1 MDAQTAILIR
11 DGERGTSRTA
21 LTASESDSPK
31 EIAAGFKQKART
43 GSPATVSKPVARH
56 KELPPPMN
64 AKPPIRVRPVVK
76 PGGYLI
82 LKPEYAET
90 NLGRVLRVESMYTP
104 TTYWCLDLADPDP
117 LAVPQLIGTG
127 LLWEHYQA
135 VSEIEAAILLGRV
148 TVTPSEQSAPLFL
161 HGDFMQHLPQA
172 HQLHPEKP

>member
-1 MDAQTAILIR
+1 
-11 DGERGTSRTA
+11 
-21 LTASESDSPK
+21 
-31 EIAAGFKQKART
+31 
-43 GSPATVSKPVARH
+43 
-56 KELPPPMN
+56 MN

-90 NLGRVLRVESMYTP
+90 TLGRVLRVESMYTP
-104 TTYWCLDLADPDP
+104 TTYWCLDLADSDP

-135 VSEIEAAILLGRV
+135 VSEIEAAVLLGRV

-161 HGDFMQHLPQA
+161 HGDFMHHLPQA